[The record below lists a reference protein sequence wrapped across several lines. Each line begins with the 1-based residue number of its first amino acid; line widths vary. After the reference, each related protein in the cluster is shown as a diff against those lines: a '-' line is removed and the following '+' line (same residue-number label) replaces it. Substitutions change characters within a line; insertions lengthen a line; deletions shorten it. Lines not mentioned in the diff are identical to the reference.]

1 MRGVERNFLYT
12 MFGFFSVEPSTE
24 VTGAQE
30 DPPVKRSLNPAW
42 AIPVGF
48 LLAFSETI
56 LRLLAGKGLV
66 DSVWP
71 HAVRSLEWTMSLRN
85 APAMGLSYML
95 VVAGMAYGL
104 RKAVVAQENRKA
116 WMAIPYGFLGLLLG
130 FIAIHFMMDAFYLQG
145 AFLLLP
151 TLMGWTL
158 ACFLVALEGPPSLRG
173 PGQDKVSP
181 TRVIHVIGVF
191 FAAWLVM
198 PGVPAVIGYA
208 PSPPEAPAMGYGSFP
223 GPYTVEQYRSPYV
236 MPDEVARVQGELEDD
251 IEFSVYI
258 TLPNIPDDLPITS
271 MPLAILLHGFGY
283 PDVDAYQDWTNH
295 LASKGMA
302 VAFIQYPS
310 DLRPA
315 GYESHEAAYDQGTSD
330 YLQHVHRDLAI
341 RAALD
346 HVDAILLQP
355 QRETQLE
362 EHLGQRYVDPSSL
375 WTGGHSL
382 GAAYTFIT
390 LDDVLER
397 GWGSKALVVAL
408 ESPASRPMQANL
420 QPDLSAMPNETMVQI
435 GVPQD
440 DMSVGMCPGAFHQQ
454 LFDSLP
460 DERNQLLEIQ
470 SDRYGFPR
478 LVPSHY
484 LQTDPAHDTLSD
496 WSFYRRVDAQ
506 ADYLVAHGR
515 EDTFTADWAFQYMTD
530 QTMLTGMGEWSDG
543 TPVLPLIWH
552 TNAIEE
558 VSTFKDCV

>member
-1 MRGVERNFLYT
+1 MS
-12 MFGFFSVEPSTE
+12 GFFLVEPSTE

-95 VVAGMAYGL
+95 VVAGIAYGL
-104 RKAVVAQENRKA
+104 RKAVVAQEDRKA

-173 PGQDKVSP
+173 SGQDKVSP

-295 LASKGMA
+295 IASKGMA

-315 GYESHEAAYDQGTSD
+315 GYESHEAAYDRGTSD
-330 YLQHVHRDLAI
+330 YLQHVQRDLAI

-346 HVDAILLQP
+346 HVDSILLQP
-355 QRETQLE
+355 QREAQLE
-362 EHLGQRYVDPSSL
+362 EHLGQRYVDPTSL

-454 LFDSLP
+454 LFASLP

-478 LVPSHY
+478 LVASHY

-558 VSTFKDCV
+558 VPSFKDCV

>member
-1 MRGVERNFLYT
+1 MS
-12 MFGFFSVEPSTE
+12 GFFSVEPSTE

-85 APAMGLSYML
+85 TPAMGLSYML
-95 VVAGMAYGL
+95 VVAGIAYGL
-104 RKAVVAQENRKA
+104 RKAVVSQEERKA
-116 WMAIPYGFLGLLLG
+116 WMAVPYGFLGLLLG

-258 TLPNIPDDLPITS
+258 TLPNLPDDLPITS

-315 GYESHEAAYDQGTSD
+315 GYESHEATYDRGTSD
-330 YLQHVHRDLAI
+330 YLQHVQRDIAI

-346 HVDAILLQP
+346 HVDSILLQP
-355 QRETQLE
+355 QREAQLE

-454 LFDSLP
+454 LFASLP

-478 LVPSHY
+478 LVASHY

-558 VSTFKDCV
+558 VPTFKDCV